1 MTTEEKAFPF
11 YPAAPSEEEKKRMQV
26 MIELNMWA
34 NNDTF
39 MAKRAAETLVL
50 LIANQFDINLV
61 QVLEK

>member
-34 NNDTF
+34 SNDTF
-39 MAKRAAETLVL
+39 MAKRAAETLIL
-50 LIANQFDINLV
+50 LLADQFDINLV
-61 QVLEK
+61 QLEK